1 MPERVQA
8 TFDSRDGGVCVAIPD
23 YQSIMLP
30 LLQLASDGKE
40 WSLRDAGQ
48 AIIQKFGLTP
58 EEVEELLPS
67 RSQPAIYNRVG
78 WARTYLVK
86 AGALTQTRRG
96 YFAITD
102 RGREILSRKPSSL
115 NVKFLSQFPE
125 FSAFKALRQDK
136 EADSAEGANEE
147 VVDASGMTPEETLE
161 GAYNKLRA
169 QLADELL
176 ESVLTASP
184 IFFESLVLDLLV
196 AMGYGGNRRDAARA
210 TKRSGD
216 DGIDGIIKEDRLGL
230 DAIYVQAKRWARDR
244 TVGRPDIQ
252 QFAGSLQG
260 NRARKGI
267 FITTAGFSREAREFV
282 EAVESKIVLI
292 DGPSLAGLMIDYE
305 IGVTAVSSYTLKRV
319 DGDYFL

>member
-1 MPERVQA
+1 M
-8 TFDSRDGGVCVAIPD
+8 AIPD

-30 LLQLASDGKE
+30 LLQLACDGNE
-40 WSLRDAGQ
+40 WSLREAGQ
-48 AIIQKFGLTP
+48 AIIQKFALSP

-67 RSQPAIYNRVG
+67 RSQPVIYNRVG

-96 YFAITD
+96 FFAITD
-102 RGREILSRKPSSL
+102 RGREILSRKPASID
-115 NVKFLSQFPE
+115 VKYLSQFPE
-125 FSAFKALRQDK
+125 FNAFKSLRHERDN
-136 EADSAEGANEE
+136 EAEE
-147 VVDASGMTPEETLE
+147 TKDDAGEDASGMTPEETLE

-176 ESVLTASP
+176 ENVLSASP
-184 IFFESLVLDLLV
+184 MFFENLVLDLLV
-196 AMGYGGNRRDAARA
+196 AMGYGGNRRDAAQA

-230 DAIYVQAKRWARDR
+230 DVIYVQAKRWARDR
-244 TVGRPDIQ
+244 TIGRPEIQ

-267 FITTAGFSREAREFV
+267 FISTSCYSREAREFV
-282 EAVESKIVLI
+282 DRVESKIVLI
-292 DGPSLAGLMIDYE
+292 DGAALAQLMIDYG
-305 IGVTAVSSYTLKRV
+305 IGVSASVHYEVKRI
-319 DGDYFL
+319 DSDYFAGQ

>member
-1 MPERVQA
+1 M
-8 TFDSRDGGVCVAIPD
+8 
-23 YQSIMLP
+23 
-30 LLQLASDGKE
+30 
-40 WSLRDAGQ
+40 
-48 AIIQKFGLTP
+48 
-58 EEVEELLPS
+58 
-67 RSQPAIYNRVG
+67 
-78 WARTYLVK
+78 
-86 AGALTQTRRG
+86 
-96 YFAITD
+96 
-102 RGREILSRKPSSL
+102 
-115 NVKFLSQFPE
+115 KFLSQFPE

-282 EAVESKIVLI
+282 ERVESKIVLI